1 VKGGFLMGA
10 TAATITADQLQP
22 LLDAITNNV
31 GVILPVGVSVMAV
44 LAGVSLIPKIFYRFF

>member
-1 VKGGFLMGA
+1 VINL
-10 TAATITADQLQP
+10 TITSAELQP
-22 LLDAITNNV
+22 LLDAITANV